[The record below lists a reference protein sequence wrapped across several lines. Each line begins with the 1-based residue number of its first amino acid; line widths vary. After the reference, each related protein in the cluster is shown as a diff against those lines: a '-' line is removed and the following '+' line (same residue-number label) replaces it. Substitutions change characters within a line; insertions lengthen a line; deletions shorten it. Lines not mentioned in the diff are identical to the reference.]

1 MVNRR
6 ELLRALGAGALTG
19 AGAALGWRPDA
30 LHAIAA
36 VPQVADPDVELDL
49 VAAPDRVAILSG
61 APTEVW
67 RYTVSPTKGPPGT
80 VQALPGSYLGPV
92 LRLRRGQRVRV
103 RFQNRLPEPSIVH
116 WHGLDVPDTA
126 DGHPRFAV
134 GEGASYVYEFEV
146 RNRAGTYWFHP
157 HSHHR
162 TGAQVYRGLAGVII
176 VSDDEE
182 AAAALPTGAQDMVFV
197 LQDRSF
203 DAGNQLA
210 WAEDMMTQRHG
221 FLGQRVLVNGR
232 ASSRGQVATRAYRL
246 RLLNGSNSR
255 VYSLQWSDDT
265 PLMVIG
271 SDGGLLERPV
281 RQSTVTLAPAQRVEI
296 IADFRGRAPGSTIEL
311 RSAPFPGSEVDPAAA
326 SMGGMGGMAGM
337 RGMGGGTGAETAG
350 RLPLGAPLTLMTFEI
365 ARREDERFV
374 LPDRLSTFDASWS
387 APPDLAPR
395 RVEISFAAG
404 QWLLAGR
411 TFEMM
416 DVAPEE
422 HARAGGSQIWDVANV
437 GGMMGFRVLSR
448 TRSGA
453 TPVLA
458 GGLVDTGWLDT
469 VLVLP
474 GETLRLQTHFSDYT
488 GLFLY
493 HCHTLA
499 HEDLGMMRNYRLV
512 AG

>member
-203 DAGNQLA
+203 DAENQLA

-232 ASSRGQVATRAYRL
+232 ASSRVQVATRAYRL

-265 PLMVIG
+265 PPCSNG
-271 SDGGLLERPV
+271 PY
-281 RQSTVTLAPAQRVEI
+281 ARV
-296 IADFRGRAPGSTIEL
+296 PS
-311 RSAPFPGSEVDPAAA
+311 
-326 SMGGMGGMAGM
+326 
-337 RGMGGGTGAETAG
+337 
-350 RLPLGAPLTLMTFEI
+350 
-365 ARREDERFV
+365 
-374 LPDRLSTFDASWS
+374 
-387 APPDLAPR
+387 
-395 RVEISFAAG
+395 
-404 QWLLAGR
+404 
-411 TFEMM
+411 
-416 DVAPEE
+416 
-422 HARAGGSQIWDVANV
+422 H
-437 GGMMGFRVLSR
+437 
-448 TRSGA
+448 
-453 TPVLA
+453 
-458 GGLVDTGWLDT
+458 
-469 VLVLP
+469 
-474 GETLRLQTHFSDYT
+474 
-488 GLFLY
+488 
-493 HCHTLA
+493 
-499 HEDLGMMRNYRLV
+499 
-512 AG
+512 